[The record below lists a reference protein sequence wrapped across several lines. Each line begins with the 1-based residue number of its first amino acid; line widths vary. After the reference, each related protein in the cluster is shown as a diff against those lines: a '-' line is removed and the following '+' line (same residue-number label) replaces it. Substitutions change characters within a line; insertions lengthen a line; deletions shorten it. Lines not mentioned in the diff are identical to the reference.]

1 MFSHSES
8 IDEKHKNVSSFC
20 RNVFVPMGV
29 IEIALYSLNA
39 KSSNFYPSLRLR
51 TLLSGVLYR
60 TSYCTHQLQLRP
72 HGSRLSGDRFAV
84 GVHVRVGKL
93 SILKRKNGREGKVE
107 KERSKKTF

>member
-8 IDEKHKNVSSFC
+8 IDGKHKNVSSFC

-51 TLLSGVLYR
+51 TLWRMNEYFLLYR
-60 TSYCTHQLQLRP
+60 TVLTSCSCVHMAE
-72 HGSRLSGDRFAV
+72 GSLVTVLLWESMLGLVNYPF
-84 GVHVRVGKL
+84 
-93 SILKRKNGREGKVE
+93 
-107 KERSKKTF
+107 